1 MVNISNKH
9 QGVINIAL
17 MTGDAMN
24 NKTMIAMTKKA
35 TPIETSN
42 VVGI

>member
-1 MVNISNKH
+1 
-9 QGVINIAL
+9 

-24 NKTMIAMTKKA
+24 NKAMFAMTKKA